1 MIFNKFP
8 HEYQMDAKDCGPV
21 YQLPPKSYGKLKMP
35 QTVQNY
41 SEDSLRPFLY
51 DCLYA
56 DIAGLVRCLI
66 QRLSLFPGRRSA
78 LQFRHHLSPPLSSRP
93 PPRLFHP
100 A

>member
-1 MIFNKFP
+1 MPRIVD
-8 HEYQMDAKDCGPV
+8 QSISS
-21 YQLPPKSYGKLKMP
+21 PPKSYGKLKMP

-66 QRLSLFPGRRSA
+66 LRF
-78 LQFRHHLSPPLSSRP
+78 
-93 PPRLFHP
+93 
-100 A
+100 